1 MSPKALRSPGSLAA
15 LVVAVS
21 LGELAIV
28 ALVAGPA
35 PSRADAESLKRKVT
49 SITDFSARPTAEPH
63 RTTVTEDEVNAFLA
77 LDAGDQLPAG
87 VVEPAVTII
96 GTGRVSC
103 RAKVDLDAVRKQK
116 PRGLLDPL
124 SYATGRVQLT
134 ATGVLTTSNGVG
146 MVDLQSATLGPLPIP
161 KVILQEIV
169 SFYSRT
175 PDHPSGIDLDAP
187 FALPARIREIQV
199 QVGRAVVVQ

>member
-1 MSPKALRSPGSLAA
+1 MSRNALTVSFL
-15 LVVAVS
+15 VAVS
-21 LGELAIV
+21 LAGLPLV
-28 ALVAGPA
+28 ALLAGSA

-49 SITDFSARPTAEPH
+49 SINDFSARPTPQP
-63 RTTVTEDEVNAFLA
+63 RQTTVTEDELNAFLA

-87 VVEPAVTII
+87 VVEPAITIV

-103 RAKVDLDAVRKQK
+103 RATVDLDAVRKQK

-124 SYATGRVQLT
+124 NFATGRLQVT

-146 MVDLQSATLGPLPIP
+146 MMEFQSAAVGPLPIP

-169 SFYSRT
+169 SYYSRT
-175 PDHPSGIDLDAP
+175 PERPAGIDLDAP
-187 FALPARIREIQV
+187 FVLPARIREIHV
-199 QVGRAVVVQ
+199 QTGRAIVVQ